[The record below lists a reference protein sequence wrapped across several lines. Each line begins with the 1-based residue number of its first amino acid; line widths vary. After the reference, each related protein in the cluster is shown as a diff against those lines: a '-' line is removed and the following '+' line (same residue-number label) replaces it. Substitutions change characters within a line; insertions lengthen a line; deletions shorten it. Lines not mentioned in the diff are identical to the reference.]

1 LKCGHLVT
9 FQEISFLRQNIF
21 SNSTLK
27 FQLLLTL
34 GVNSFSESPAN
45 LFISFCP
52 SLTVLFNISSILL
65 SYTDQVLVNF
75 LEITNLR
82 EISGKKSFCLIT
94 RSFMKSIFK
103 IIYKLLEILKLPKI
117 TFNFPSKID

>member
-9 FQEISFLRQNIF
+9 FQEITFLRQNIF

-45 LFISFCP
+45 IFISFCP

-94 RSFMKSIFK
+94 RLFMKSIFK

>member
-9 FQEISFLRQNIF
+9 FQEITFLRQNIF

-45 LFISFCP
+45 IFISFCP
-52 SLTVLFNISSILL
+52 SLTVLFNISFILL

-75 LEITNLR
+75 LEITNLG
-82 EISGKKSFCLIT
+82 EISGKNPFAL
-94 RSFMKSIFK
+94 
-103 IIYKLLEILKLPKI
+103 
-117 TFNFPSKID
+117 